1 MQLAQGLFVFLF
13 GLLVGSF
20 LNVCIYRIP
29 LERTIIR
36 GRSYCPSCEAL
47 IPWYLN
53 IPLVSFLFLRG
64 RCRNCGTK
72 ISPIY
77 PIVELLSGILF
88 VASFLAFGLS
98 IPALL
103 AALVFA
109 SLIVLSIIDYR
120 IQIIPDGV
128 VIFLFVL
135 GLLNAFYHIYYF
147 GAPWHLYAIGVLAAS
162 LPLLILG
169 LLYEDGIGGGDIK
182 LMAAAG
188 LFAGWKLALLS
199 LFLGSLF
206 GLFYAIALWL
216 LKKNVNR
223 KTAIPFGPFL
233 SLGIF
238 SSILVGNQLISLYLS
253 FFF

>member
-1 MQLAQGLFVFLF
+1 MQSAQGLFVFLF

-20 LNVCIYRIP
+20 LNVCIYRLA
-29 LERTIIR
+29 LEKTIVR
-36 GRSYCPSCEAL
+36 GRSYCPSCNSL

-53 IPLVSFLFLRG
+53 VPLVSFLFLRG
-64 RCRNCGTK
+64 RCRECGVK
-72 ISPIY
+72 ISPVY

-88 VASFLAFGLS
+88 LASFLTFGFG

-103 AALVFA
+103 AAFVFA
-109 SLIVLSIIDYR
+109 ALLVLSVIDYR

-135 GLLNAFYHIYYF
+135 GFINAFYHVYYV
-147 GAPWHLYAIGVLAAS
+147 GSPWQLYAIGTFAAS
-162 LPLLILG
+162 VPLLILG

-188 LFAGWKLALLS
+188 LFAGWKLILLS

-206 GLFYAIALWL
+206 GLFYAIVLWL
-216 LKKNVNR
+216 FKQKISR

-233 SLGIF
+233 SLGILT
-238 SSILVGNQLISLYLS
+238 SILAGNQLILWYLS
-253 FFF
+253 LVL